1 MENVLEIELLSFEG
15 YKMMEWKNK
24 RGMTREIEIFPKEAN
39 LDSFEYRLSTASF
52 DSPGQFSFFPGMIR
66 YLFIVSGQKISL
78 SHKSKNSLVVLGQND
93 NFVHSFSGDD
103 VTESF
108 FPDDFDPKVNKIVD
122 FNFIVNPLLW
132 DVQCCDLV
140 IISGEKKGIG
150 LSLKKGSINYMF
162 CVSGSVSCLGKKAG
176 RLSCLRIEAKNDCSN
191 IIVSRENAE
200 SEEICSFCHVSICK
214 RNQEEGGNN

>member
-1 MENVLEIELLSFEG
+1 MLKYDE

-52 DSPGQFSFFPGMIR
+52 DYAGPFSFFPGMIR
-66 YLFIVSGQKISL
+66 YLFIVSGEKISL
-78 SHKSKNSLVVLGQND
+78 SHKSTNSLVVLGQND
-93 NFVHSFSGDD
+93 NFVYSFSGDD

-122 FNFIVNPLLW
+122 FNLIVNPLLW

-140 IISGEKKGIG
+140 KICAEEKDKV
-150 LSLKKGSINYMF
+150 LFLKKDSLNYMF
-162 CVSGSVSCLGKKAG
+162 CVSGSVSCMGKKVG
-176 RLSCLRIEAKNDCSN
+176 RLSCLKIEAKNDCSK
-191 IIVSRENAE
+191 ITISREKT
-200 SEEICSFCHVSICK
+200 EEPCSFCHVSICK
-214 RNQEEGGNN
+214 VNKETWQKEQSKKK